1 MIWMNLEG
9 TDIRNKPVT
18 KPVRIAVIL
27 LCVLMAWRIEH
38 VWAQNIDKSRW
49 YESCLKLAVI
59 DAEQAFEEGLA
70 WQDNGGGDGALHCI
84 AVALIGMEHF
94 KEGATRLE
102 ALATAMA
109 AGTSSELR
117 AEVLAQAGQAWLRAE
132 NLERAFA
139 VQTAALKLARTGSMA
154 YAEILIDRAIT
165 LAEANHHWEAIDDLN
180 LAAEVAQQLNE
191 GGPEQT
197 FSLVLRASA
206 YRFVDELLLALEDVE
221 AALALSP
228 DYPEALLE
236 RGIIRRLMGDD
247 NGARADWLTLT
258 RLYSST
264 RAADAARRNIE
275 KLDVKIP

>member
-9 TDIRNKPVT
+9 ADVRNKPVANL
-18 KPVRIAVIL
+18 VRIAVIL
-27 LCVLMAWRIEH
+27 LCILLSWRVGQ

-94 KEGATRLE
+94 EEGATRLE
-102 ALATAMA
+102 ALATVMA
-109 AGTSSELR
+109 PGTSSELR

-139 VQTAALKLARTGSMA
+139 VQTSALKLAQLGSMS

-165 LAEANHHWEAIDDLN
+165 LAEASNYWEAIDDLN
-180 LAAEVAQQLNE
+180 LATEIAQKLKE

-197 FSLVLRASA
+197 FGLVLRASA
-206 YRFVDELLLALEDVE
+206 YRFVDELPLALEDAE

-264 RAADAARRNIE
+264 RAAQAARRNIE
-275 KLDVKIP
+275 RLDVKIP